1 MEGLGVG
8 GLGVG
13 GLGVGGLG
21 VGGPGVGEA
30 WVNDRHR
37 GLSFAMVLHAL
48 NSVGSPL
55 RRSAFLSVR
64 PQVICGHQTGR
75 GCTAH
80 PVSSCRG
87 ARLMGMR
94 IT

>member
-1 MEGLGVG
+1 MRGTGVGGLGVGELGVG

-13 GLGVGGLG
+13 GLV
-21 VGGPGVGEA
+21 VGEA

-48 NSVGSPL
+48 NSVERPL

-64 PQVICGHQTGR
+64 PQVICGHPNGR
-75 GCTAH
+75 GCTTH
-80 PVSSCRG
+80 SVVRD
-87 ARLMGMR
+87 
-94 IT
+94 TVTVH

>member
-1 MEGLGVG
+1 MEGQ
-8 GLGVG
+8 
-13 GLGVGGLG
+13 
-21 VGGPGVGEA
+21 GVGEA

-37 GLSFAMVLHAL
+37 GLSFTMVLHAL
-48 NSVGSPL
+48 NSVGRPL

-64 PQVICGHQTGR
+64 PQVICGHPTGR
-75 GCTAH
+75 GCATH

-94 IT
+94 ATWPAQRRTRL